1 MSLAI
6 HNSISIRNDYLTLSL
21 MQPILNFDFQVFGPH
36 ITWDFPFCNIESLAP
51 YFLYGIKIGWKIK
64 TDC

>member
-1 MSLAI
+1 
-6 HNSISIRNDYLTLSL
+6 

-36 ITWDFPFCNIESLAP
+36 ISWDFPFCNIESLAP